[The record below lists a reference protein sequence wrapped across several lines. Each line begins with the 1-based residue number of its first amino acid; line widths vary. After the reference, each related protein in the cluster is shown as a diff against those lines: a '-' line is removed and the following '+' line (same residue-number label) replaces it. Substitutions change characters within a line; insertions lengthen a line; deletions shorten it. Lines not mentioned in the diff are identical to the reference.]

1 MLLRRLIALLAY
13 LLRSFLTGSPVNS
26 TTHFI
31 TVTRRKTFAWVYA
44 VALLLYAHAGQA
56 QFEPVVQQNDVEID
70 SSRGYWQLTTQAST
84 RSTMVQFFG
93 PDHHLLYEEI
103 MPEKWVK
110 LSRRNQK
117 QFDQLLAKL
126 VANQLLTDRI
136 KTEALPP
143 TPTEPE
149 QPRVSVKA
157 STSSYANS
165 TVNSYLVHAYIN
177 QTGKL
182 YLIVD
187 NPDRYRYMVKVIDQ
201 GGQSL
206 YEEFTN
212 HDRYRRRLDLSSLPN
227 DAYQV
232 VVQIDNKPFVYKLKR
247 QTNRMAYSLQS
258 PSALKPQPVVEPNRA
273 DNERLLM
280 PVSIDL

>member
-1 MLLRRLIALLAY
+1 M
-13 LLRSFLTGSPVNS
+13 
-26 TTHFI
+26 
-31 TVTRRKTFAWVYA
+31 TVTRRKTFVWVYIF
-44 VALLLYAHAGQA
+44 ALLLYAQVGRA
-56 QFEPVVQQNDVEID
+56 QFEPAAQQNEVEID

-84 RSTMVQFFG
+84 RSTIVQFFG
-93 PDHHLLYEEI
+93 PDRHLLYEEI

-110 LSRRNQK
+110 LSRKNQK

-143 TPTEPE
+143 TPAEPKM
-149 QPRVSVKA
+149 PNVSVKTNA
-157 STSSYANS
+157 SSYANS

-232 VVQIDNKPFVYKLKR
+232 VVQINNKPFVYKLKR
-247 QTNRMAYSLQS
+247 HANRMAYSLQS
-258 PSALKPQPVVEPNRA
+258 PSALKPQPGTEPNRA
-273 DNERLLM
+273 DNDRLLM